1 MINSTFGGFM
11 TARLGMSV
19 SQQALNIVGQN
30 ISNVGTTGYTRQRL
44 DQVSLNIGGSGNRYS
59 SIYSINIGNG
69 ALATG
74 VSQIRDQFLDR
85 RYRNEMAQVG
95 QYDIRTSGLQ
105 EVADIL
111 DEASKVNDDGGINNL
126 LGDFL
131 EKLDDLSQY
140 VGDKEFDSMAKVS
153 ADSLVKL
160 FNSYAK
166 NLQQVRDNTENDFA
180 NVDIDNVNNIL
191 QSITELNKSIK
202 SSQIQGDNALELQ
215 DQRNLLLD
223 ELSSYM
229 KIDVNYDNVPVTE
242 NRSIEELHIN
252 VTINGQQVEL
262 LNDDQTRQLE
272 AVQDQNDGTWS
283 LNFTELNTDPPAAEI
298 LDVDQDGLVSGSL
311 KSSME
316 LLNCN
321 GEFDGANVPKGLGYY
336 EKMLDS
342 LANRFATEMNKAN
355 NPIEDPNN
363 PGSYI
368 YTDDTTQ
375 WKNLLFDTSDGNP
388 ISAANIKLA
397 DGWSNNTY
405 SITASKNPDAPE
417 GTNDN
422 ILHMITVMTQSL
434 EYRANEENTT
444 DPNATKVFEGTFQEF
459 FTNIGLTL
467 GMEIDSNTEI
477 LNNHVTLAGS
487 VSDQIQN
494 VSGVS
499 LDEEGM
505 NMLQFSKAYT
515 ASARMMTA
523 LDEALDVLINKM
535 GVVGR

>member
-19 SQQALNIVGQN
+19 SQQALNVVGQN
-30 ISNVGTTGYTRQRL
+30 ISNVGTVGYTRQRL
-44 DQVSLNIGGSGNRYS
+44 DQVSLNVGGGSNRYS
-59 SIYSINIGNG
+59 SQYLINIGNG

-74 VSQIRDQFLDR
+74 VSQVRDQFLDR

-111 DEASKVNDDGGINNL
+111 DEANKVNDDGGINNQ

-131 EKLDDLSQY
+131 SKLNDLSQH
-140 VGDKEFDSMAKVS
+140 VGDKEFDGMVKAS

-166 NLQQVRDNTENDFA
+166 NLQQVRENTENDFQ
-180 NVDIDNVNNIL
+180 NVDVEKVNSIL
-191 QSITELNKSIK
+191 NSITELNKSIK
-202 SSQIQGDNALELQ
+202 SGQIQGDNALELQ

-223 ELSSYM
+223 ELSTYV
-229 KIDVNYDNVPVTE
+229 KIDVQYDKVAITE
-242 NRSIEELHIN
+242 DLSVDELHISVMIGGN
-252 VTINGQQVEL
+252 KVEI
-262 LNDDQTRQLE
+262 LNDDQTRQFSAEKNGDTWNLSMTKY
-272 AVQDQNDGTWS
+272 DGTKYMD
-283 LNFTELNTDPPAAEI
+283 F
-298 LDVDQDGLVSGSL
+298 DQDGLESGSL

-316 LLNCN
+316 LLNCS
-321 GEFDGANVPKGLGYY
+321 GEFDAPTVLNSPKGLGYY

-342 LANRFATEMNKAN
+342 LANQFATVMNKAN
-355 NPIEDPNN
+355 NPADMNFPTPHNLFEPI
-363 PGSYI
+363 
-368 YTDDTTQ
+368 DDTQ
-375 WKNLLFDTSDGNP
+375 P
-388 ISAANIKLA
+388 ISAANIKIA
-397 DGWSNNTY
+397 DGWANNSY
-405 SITASKNPDAPE
+405 GVTAKKEPTAPE
-417 GTNDN
+417 GSNDN
-422 ILHMITVMTQSL
+422 ILHMMTLMNQSIT
-434 EYRANEENTT
+434 YYANAADPSDTT
-444 DPNATKVFEGTFQEF
+444 ATKVFDGSFQEF

-467 GMEIDSNTEI
+467 GMEIDSNSEI

-505 NMLQFSKAYT
+505 NMLQYSKAYT

-523 LDEALDVLINKM
+523 LDEALDTLINKM